1 MHAAFMLDKTLG
13 YPELRYIMKKKYVS
27 PEIKLIELQ
36 TENLMALSSVNVNSY
51 NGKSDSDINEDIN
64 PWDGEEGEY

>member
-1 MHAAFMLDKTLG
+1 
-13 YPELRYIMKKKYVS
+13 MKKKYVS

-36 TENLMALSSVNVNSY
+36 TENLMALSNARVDSY
-51 NGKSDSDINEDIN
+51 NGKSDSDIGKDID

>member
-1 MHAAFMLDKTLG
+1 
-13 YPELRYIMKKKYVS
+13 MKKKYVS
-27 PEIKLIELQ
+27 PEMKLIELQ
-36 TENLMALSSVNVNSY
+36 AENLMALSSVGVDSY

>member
-1 MHAAFMLDKTLG
+1 
-13 YPELRYIMKKKYVS
+13 MKKKYVS

-36 TENLMALSSVNVNSY
+36 TENLMALSSVGVDSY
-51 NGKSDSDINEDIN
+51 NGKCDSDINEDIN

>member
-36 TENLMALSSVNVNSY
+36 TENLMALSSVHVNSY
-51 NGKSDSDINEDIN
+51 NGKSDSDINEDID
-64 PWDGEEGEY
+64 PWGGEEGEY

>member
-1 MHAAFMLDKTLG
+1 
-13 YPELRYIMKKKYVS
+13 MKKKYVS

-36 TENLMALSSVNVNSY
+36 TENMMALSSVGVNSY
-51 NGKSDSDINEDIN
+51 NGKSDSDINEDIT

>member
-1 MHAAFMLDKTLG
+1 
-13 YPELRYIMKKKYVS
+13 MKKKYVS

-36 TENLMALSSVNVNSY
+36 TENLMALSSVGVDFY
-51 NGKSDSDINEDIN
+51 NGKSDSGIDEDIN

>member
-1 MHAAFMLDKTLG
+1 
-13 YPELRYIMKKKYVS
+13 MKKKYVS

-36 TENLMALSSVNVNSY
+36 TENMIALSGVNVDSY

>member
-1 MHAAFMLDKTLG
+1 
-13 YPELRYIMKKKYVS
+13 MKNKYVS

-36 TENLMALSSVNVNSY
+36 TENMMALSSVGVNSY

>member
-1 MHAAFMLDKTLG
+1 
-13 YPELRYIMKKKYVS
+13 MKKKYVS

-36 TENLMALSSVNVNSY
+36 TEKMMAMSVNVDSY
-51 NGKSDSDINEDIN
+51 DGNKSDSDINEDIN

>member
-1 MHAAFMLDKTLG
+1 
-13 YPELRYIMKKKYVS
+13 MKKKYVS

-36 TENLMALSSVNVNSY
+36 TESLMVALSGVGVDSY